1 LVPLRCG
8 YVVYPK
14 CTSHTTHFSRI
25 MTVSHRRQLGGAR
38 LHISRYGGGGNR
50 NGRGGRG
57 ETELGH
63 AEVTSLLGQAARAL
77 RTEVSQCTT
86 RGTFL
91 PRHTLGAAPLSLSGG
106 RKVHRNVS
114 VIPAIRI
121 RGMRR
126 RERPGPRPAGPRGA
140 ERGRAVGVR
149 RGGGCGSG
157 GTGPRGGTPPL
168 LVASPEA
175 CIEFLALD
183 NRLVHGMDSVF
194 KDKRILEL
202 IQKPIPQLVLLRA
215 LIPLKVAHNATEL
228 CEVTRRQRFRCC
240 QSPRGDELGSP
251 WLPFG
256 ILLPLISFLHQ
267 RFCFMGGE
275 HLGTIHSGALD
286 FQSILTLVFNHRLEV
301 FEA

>member
-1 LVPLRCG
+1 VGCAGERD
-8 YVVYPK
+8 
-14 CTSHTTHFSRI
+14 R
-25 MTVSHRRQLGGAR
+25 
-38 LHISRYGGGGNR
+38 
-50 NGRGGRG
+50 GRGWRGREG
-57 ETELGH
+57 
-63 AEVTSLLGQAARAL
+63 
-77 RTEVSQCTT
+77 
-86 RGTFL
+86 
-91 PRHTLGAAPLSLSGG
+91 PGG
-106 RKVHRNVS
+106 RS
-114 VIPAIRI
+114 
-121 RGMRR
+121 
-126 RERPGPRPAGPRGA
+126 PG
-140 ERGRAVGVR
+140 

-175 CIEFLALD
+175 RIEFLALD
-183 NRLVHGMDSVF
+183 NPLVHGMDSGF

-202 IQKPIPQLVLLRA
+202 IQQPIPQQILLRA

-275 HLGTIHSGALD
+275 LLGTIHSGALD
-286 FQSILTLVFNHRLEV
+286 FQSILALVFNHRLEV